1 MEKKKKKSILS
12 CINGYKFSTIMSP
25 ITVAL
30 EVVMEILIPLVMSDI
45 INIIDFNNKHE
56 AGATL
61 KLTLLKFLSDVPS
74 QKAAIIAGFILIGF
88 AILSLGFGVLS
99 GIFSAKASCGF
110 AKNLRKE
117 IYYSIQNFSFANID
131 KFSTSSLITRTTT
144 DVTNVQMS
152 FQMVIR
158 IAVRAPFMLI
168 FAFIMSIVI
177 SPKISMIFVVV
188 VPVLALALFFI
199 MTKAHPNFKKMF
211 AKYDDLNTVVQEN
224 VASART
230 VKAFVREDFETKKFK
245 HSSEEIYKYSV
256 KAEGWLAFN
265 NPFMQAA
272 VYVCFM
278 FVSFMGAKLC
288 APYTSTFTTG
298 DLNALFTYIMQI
310 LMSLMMLSMI
320 IVMIT
325 MSKASV
331 ERISAVINEEPTIK
345 NCENPV
351 YTVNDGSIVF
361 DHVDFSYEDSE
372 NKLVLSDIN
381 LNIKSGMTVG
391 IVGGT
396 GSAKSTLVN
405 LIPRLYDITSG
416 SLKVGGVEVKDYDIK
431 TLRDEVSVVL
441 QKNVLFTGTIA
452 SNLRW
457 GNEFATEEEIEHA
470 SKLAQADEFVSRF
483 PDKYNSHIEQG
494 GANVSGGQRQRL
506 CIARALM
513 KHPKILIL
521 DDSTSAVDTKTDALI
536 RKAFR
541 EEIPDT
547 TKIIIAQRISSVEDA
562 DMIIVLDDGKMVGK
576 GTHKELMKNCEV
588 YKQIASSQMS
598 EAELAAS
605 LNEEVD
611 KDE

>member
-117 IYYSIQNFSFANID
+117 IYYSIQDFSFANID

-224 VASART
+224 VAGART

-288 APYTSTFTTG
+288 APYTSKFTTG

-562 DMIIVLDDGKMVGK
+562 DMIIVLDDGHISGV
-576 GTHKELMKNCEV
+576 GTHKELLKSNEIYKEV
-588 YKQIASSQMS
+588 YTSQVKGAGS
-598 EAELAAS
+598 H
-605 LNEEVD
+605 EE
-611 KDE
+611 

>member
-224 VASART
+224 VAGART

-310 LMSLMMLSMI
+310 LMCLMMLSMI

-483 PDKYNSHIEQG
+483 PDKYNFHIEQG

-562 DMIIVLDDGKMVGK
+562 DMIIVLDDGHISGV
-576 GTHKELMKNCEV
+576 GTHEELLKSNEIYKEV
-588 YKQIASSQMS
+588 YTSQVKGAGS
-598 EAELAAS
+598 H
-605 LNEEVD
+605 EE
-611 KDE
+611 

>member
-12 CINGYKFSTIMSP
+12 CINGYKFFTIMSP

-117 IYYSIQNFSFANID
+117 IYYSIQDFSFANID

-224 VASART
+224 VAGART

-562 DMIIVLDDGKMVGK
+562 DMIIVLDDGHISGV
-576 GTHKELMKNCEV
+576 GTHEELLKSNEIYKEV
-588 YKQIASSQMS
+588 YTSQVKGAGS
-598 EAELAAS
+598 H
-605 LNEEVD
+605 EE
-611 KDE
+611 

>member
-117 IYYSIQNFSFANID
+117 IYYSIQDFSFANID

-224 VASART
+224 VAGART

-298 DLNALFTYIMQI
+298 DLNVLFTYIMQI

-345 NCENPV
+345 NCENPF

-562 DMIIVLDDGKMVGK
+562 DMIIVLDDGHISGV
-576 GTHKELMKNCEV
+576 GTHEELLKSNEIYKEV
-588 YKQIASSQMS
+588 YTSQVKGAGS
-598 EAELAAS
+598 H
-605 LNEEVD
+605 EE
-611 KDE
+611 

>member
-117 IYYSIQNFSFANID
+117 IYYSIQDFSFANID

-168 FAFIMSIVI
+168 FAFIISIVI

-224 VASART
+224 VAGART

-562 DMIIVLDDGKMVGK
+562 DMIIVLDDGHISGV
-576 GTHKELMKNCEV
+576 GTHEELLKSNEIYKEV
-588 YKQIASSQMS
+588 YTSQVKGAGS
-598 EAELAAS
+598 H
-605 LNEEVD
+605 EE
-611 KDE
+611 

>member
-117 IYYSIQNFSFANID
+117 IYYSIQDFSFANID

-224 VASART
+224 VAGART

-470 SKLAQADEFVSRF
+470 SKLAQADEFISRF

-562 DMIIVLDDGKMVGK
+562 DMIIVLDDGHISGV
-576 GTHKELMKNCEV
+576 GTHEELLKSNEIYKEV
-588 YKQIASSQMS
+588 YTSQVKGAGS
-598 EAELAAS
+598 H
-605 LNEEVD
+605 EE
-611 KDE
+611 

>member
-158 IAVRAPFMLI
+158 IAVRAPFTLI

-224 VASART
+224 VAGART

-562 DMIIVLDDGKMVGK
+562 DMIIVLDDGHISGV
-576 GTHKELMKNCEV
+576 GTHEELLKSNEIYKEV
-588 YKQIASSQMS
+588 YTSQVKGAGS
-598 EAELAAS
+598 H
-605 LNEEVD
+605 EE
-611 KDE
+611 

>member
-61 KLTLLKFLSDVPS
+61 KLTLFKFLSDVPS

-117 IYYSIQNFSFANID
+117 IYYSIQDFSFANID

-224 VASART
+224 VAGART

-562 DMIIVLDDGKMVGK
+562 DMIIVLDDGHISGV
-576 GTHKELMKNCEV
+576 GTHEELLKGNEIYKEV
-588 YKQIASSQMS
+588 YTSQVKGAGS
-598 EAELAAS
+598 H
-605 LNEEVD
+605 EE
-611 KDE
+611 

>member
-117 IYYSIQNFSFANID
+117 IYYSIQDFSFANID

-224 VASART
+224 VAGART

-288 APYTSTFTTG
+288 APCTSTFTTG

-562 DMIIVLDDGKMVGK
+562 DMIIVLDDGHISGV
-576 GTHKELMKNCEV
+576 GTHKELLKSNEIYKEV
-588 YKQIASSQMS
+588 YTSQVKGAGS
-598 EAELAAS
+598 H
-605 LNEEVD
+605 EE
-611 KDE
+611 

>member
-117 IYYSIQNFSFANID
+117 IYYSIQDFSFANID

-224 VASART
+224 VAGART

-562 DMIIVLDDGKMVGK
+562 DMIIVLDDGHISGV
-576 GTHKELMKNCEV
+576 GTHEELLKSNEIYKEV
-588 YKQIASSQMS
+588 YTSQVKG
-598 EAELAAS
+598 AGTH
-605 LNEEVD
+605 EE
-611 KDE
+611 

>member
-117 IYYSIQNFSFANID
+117 IYYSIQDFSFANID

-158 IAVRAPFMLI
+158 IAVRAPFILI

-224 VASART
+224 VAGART

-562 DMIIVLDDGKMVGK
+562 DMIIVLDDGHISGV
-576 GTHKELMKNCEV
+576 GTHEELLKSNEIYKEV
-588 YKQIASSQMS
+588 YTSQVKGAGS
-598 EAELAAS
+598 H
-605 LNEEVD
+605 EE
-611 KDE
+611 

>member
-224 VASART
+224 VAGART

-483 PDKYNSHIEQG
+483 HDKYNSHIEQG

-562 DMIIVLDDGKMVGK
+562 DMIIVLDDGHISGV
-576 GTHKELMKNCEV
+576 GTHKELLKSNEIYKEV
-588 YKQIASSQMS
+588 YTSQVKGAGS
-598 EAELAAS
+598 H
-605 LNEEVD
+605 EE
-611 KDE
+611 

>member
-158 IAVRAPFMLI
+158 IAVRAPFMII

-224 VASART
+224 VAGART

-562 DMIIVLDDGKMVGK
+562 DMIIVLDDGHISGV
-576 GTHKELMKNCEV
+576 GTHEELLKSNEIYKEV
-588 YKQIASSQMS
+588 YTSQVKGAGS
-598 EAELAAS
+598 H
-605 LNEEVD
+605 EE
-611 KDE
+611 

>member
-224 VASART
+224 VAGART

-310 LMSLMMLSMI
+310 LMNLMMLSMI

-562 DMIIVLDDGKMVGK
+562 DMIIVLDDGHISGV
-576 GTHKELMKNCEV
+576 GTHKELLKSNEIYKEV
-588 YKQIASSQMS
+588 YTSQVKGAGS
-598 EAELAAS
+598 H
-605 LNEEVD
+605 EE
-611 KDE
+611 

>member
-88 AILSLGFGVLS
+88 AILSLCFGVLS

-117 IYYSIQNFSFANID
+117 IYYSIQDFSFANID

-158 IAVRAPFMLI
+158 IAVRAPFILI

-224 VASART
+224 VAGART

-325 MSKASV
+325 MSRASV

-562 DMIIVLDDGKMVGK
+562 DMIIVLDDGHISGV
-576 GTHKELMKNCEV
+576 GTHKELLKSNEIYKEV
-588 YKQIASSQMS
+588 YTSQVKGAGS
-598 EAELAAS
+598 H
-605 LNEEVD
+605 EE
-611 KDE
+611 

>member
-88 AILSLGFGVLS
+88 AILLLGFGVLS

-117 IYYSIQNFSFANID
+117 IYYSIQDFSFANID

-224 VASART
+224 VAGART

-562 DMIIVLDDGKMVGK
+562 DMIIVLDDGHISGV
-576 GTHKELMKNCEV
+576 GTHEELLKSNEIYKEV
-588 YKQIASSQMS
+588 YTSQVKGAGS
-598 EAELAAS
+598 H
-605 LNEEVD
+605 EE
-611 KDE
+611 

>member
-224 VASART
+224 VAGART

-470 SKLAQADEFVSRF
+470 SRLAQADEFVSRF

-562 DMIIVLDDGKMVGK
+562 DMIIVLDDGHISGV
-576 GTHKELMKNCEV
+576 GTHKELLKSNEIYKEV
-588 YKQIASSQMS
+588 YTSQVKGAGS
-598 EAELAAS
+598 H
-605 LNEEVD
+605 EE
-611 KDE
+611 

>member
-117 IYYSIQNFSFANID
+117 IYYSIQDFSFANID

-188 VPVLALALFFI
+188 VPVLALTLFFI

-224 VASART
+224 VAGART

-562 DMIIVLDDGKMVGK
+562 DMIIVLDDGHISGV
-576 GTHKELMKNCEV
+576 GTHKELLKSNEIYKEV
-588 YKQIASSQMS
+588 YTSQVKGAGS
-598 EAELAAS
+598 H
-605 LNEEVD
+605 EE
-611 KDE
+611 

>member
-88 AILSLGFGVLS
+88 AILSLCFGVLS

-117 IYYSIQNFSFANID
+117 IYYSIQDFSFANID

-224 VASART
+224 VAGART

-562 DMIIVLDDGKMVGK
+562 DMIIVLDDGHISGV
-576 GTHKELMKNCEV
+576 GTHKELLKSNEIYKEV
-588 YKQIASSQMS
+588 YTSQVKGAGS
-598 EAELAAS
+598 H
-605 LNEEVD
+605 EE
-611 KDE
+611 

>member
-45 INIIDFNNKHE
+45 INIIDFNNNHE

-117 IYYSIQNFSFANID
+117 IYYSIQDFSFANID

-224 VASART
+224 VAGART

-562 DMIIVLDDGKMVGK
+562 DMIIVLDDGHISGV
-576 GTHKELMKNCEV
+576 GTHKELLKSNEIYKEV
-588 YKQIASSQMS
+588 YTSQVKGAGS
-598 EAELAAS
+598 H
-605 LNEEVD
+605 EE
-611 KDE
+611 

>member
-30 EVVMEILIPLVMSDI
+30 EIVMEILIPLVMSDI

-117 IYYSIQNFSFANID
+117 IYYSIQDFSFANID

-224 VASART
+224 VAGART

-562 DMIIVLDDGKMVGK
+562 DMIIVLDDGHISGV
-576 GTHKELMKNCEV
+576 GTHKELLKSNEIYKEV
-588 YKQIASSQMS
+588 YTSQVKGAGS
-598 EAELAAS
+598 H
-605 LNEEVD
+605 EE
-611 KDE
+611 

>member
-117 IYYSIQNFSFANID
+117 IYYSIQDFSFANID

-224 VASART
+224 VAGART

-351 YTVNDGSIVF
+351 YIVNDGSIVF

-562 DMIIVLDDGKMVGK
+562 DMIIVLDDGHISGV
-576 GTHKELMKNCEV
+576 GTHKELLKSNEIYKEV
-588 YKQIASSQMS
+588 YTSQVKGAGS
-598 EAELAAS
+598 H
-605 LNEEVD
+605 EE
-611 KDE
+611 

>member
-211 AKYDDLNTVVQEN
+211 AKYDDLNMVVQEN
-224 VASART
+224 VAGART

-310 LMSLMMLSMI
+310 LMCLMMLSMI

-562 DMIIVLDDGKMVGK
+562 DMIIVLDDGHISGV
-576 GTHKELMKNCEV
+576 GTHKELLKSNEIYKEV
-588 YKQIASSQMS
+588 YTSQVKGAGS
-598 EAELAAS
+598 H
-605 LNEEVD
+605 EE
-611 KDE
+611 

>member
-74 QKAAIIAGFILIGF
+74 QKAAIIAGFILIVF

-224 VASART
+224 VAGART

-562 DMIIVLDDGKMVGK
+562 DMIIVLDDGHISGV
-576 GTHKELMKNCEV
+576 GTHKELLKSNEIYKEV
-588 YKQIASSQMS
+588 YTSQVKGAGS
-598 EAELAAS
+598 H
-605 LNEEVD
+605 EE
-611 KDE
+611 

>member
-74 QKAAIIAGFILIGF
+74 QKATIIAGFILIGF

-117 IYYSIQNFSFANID
+117 IYYSIQDFSFANID

-224 VASART
+224 VAGART

-562 DMIIVLDDGKMVGK
+562 DMIIVLDDGHISGV
-576 GTHKELMKNCEV
+576 GTHEELLKSNEIYKEV
-588 YKQIASSQMS
+588 YTSQVKGAGS
-598 EAELAAS
+598 H
-605 LNEEVD
+605 EE
-611 KDE
+611 

>member
-117 IYYSIQNFSFANID
+117 IYYSIQDFSFANID

-188 VPVLALALFFI
+188 VPVLVLALFFI

-224 VASART
+224 VAGART

-396 GSAKSTLVN
+396 GSSKSTLVN

-562 DMIIVLDDGKMVGK
+562 DMIIVLDDGHISGV
-576 GTHKELMKNCEV
+576 GTHKELLKSNEIYKEV
-588 YKQIASSQMS
+588 YTSQVKGAGS
-598 EAELAAS
+598 H
-605 LNEEVD
+605 EE
-611 KDE
+611 

>member
-117 IYYSIQNFSFANID
+117 IYYSIQDFSFANID
-131 KFSTSSLITRTTT
+131 KFSISSLITRTTT

-224 VASART
+224 VAGART

-562 DMIIVLDDGKMVGK
+562 DMIIVLDDGHISGV
-576 GTHKELMKNCEV
+576 GTHEELLKSNEIYKEV
-588 YKQIASSQMS
+588 YTSQVKGAGS
-598 EAELAAS
+598 H
-605 LNEEVD
+605 EE
-611 KDE
+611 

>member
-117 IYYSIQNFSFANID
+117 IYYSIQDFSFANID
-131 KFSTSSLITRTTT
+131 KFSTSSLITRTIT

-224 VASART
+224 VAGART

-562 DMIIVLDDGKMVGK
+562 DMIIVLDDGHISGV
-576 GTHKELMKNCEV
+576 GTHKELLKSNEIYKEV
-588 YKQIASSQMS
+588 YTSQVKGAGS
-598 EAELAAS
+598 H
-605 LNEEVD
+605 EE
-611 KDE
+611 

>member
-117 IYYSIQNFSFANID
+117 IYYSIQDFSFANID

-224 VASART
+224 VAGART

-541 EEIPDT
+541 DEIPDT

-562 DMIIVLDDGKMVGK
+562 DMIIVLDDGHISGV
-576 GTHKELMKNCEV
+576 GTHEELLKSNEIYKEV
-588 YKQIASSQMS
+588 YTSQVKGAGS
-598 EAELAAS
+598 H
-605 LNEEVD
+605 EE
-611 KDE
+611 

>member
-117 IYYSIQNFSFANID
+117 IYYSIQDFSFANID

-224 VASART
+224 VAGART

-562 DMIIVLDDGKMVGK
+562 DMIIVLDDGHISGV
-576 GTHKELMKNCEV
+576 GTHEELLKSNEIYKEV
-588 YKQIASSQMS
+588 YTSQVKGAGS
-598 EAELAAS
+598 H
-605 LNEEVD
+605 EE
-611 KDE
+611 

>member
-224 VASART
+224 VAGART

-310 LMSLMMLSMI
+310 LMCLMMLSMI

-416 SLKVGGVEVKDYDIK
+416 SLKVGGIEVKDYDIK

-562 DMIIVLDDGKMVGK
+562 DMIIVLDDGHISGV
-576 GTHKELMKNCEV
+576 GTHEELLKSNEIYKEV
-588 YKQIASSQMS
+588 YTSQVKGAGS
-598 EAELAAS
+598 H
-605 LNEEVD
+605 EE
-611 KDE
+611 

>member
-117 IYYSIQNFSFANID
+117 IYYSIQDFSFANID

-224 VASART
+224 VAGART

-483 PDKYNSHIEQG
+483 SDKYNSHIEQG

-562 DMIIVLDDGKMVGK
+562 DMIIVLDDGHISGV
-576 GTHKELMKNCEV
+576 GTHEELLKSNEIYKEV
-588 YKQIASSQMS
+588 YTSQVKGAGS
-598 EAELAAS
+598 H
-605 LNEEVD
+605 EE
-611 KDE
+611 

>member
-224 VASART
+224 VAGART

-470 SKLAQADEFVSRF
+470 SKLAQANEFVSRF

-562 DMIIVLDDGKMVGK
+562 DMIIVLDDGHISGV
-576 GTHKELMKNCEV
+576 GTHKELLKSNEIYKEV
-588 YKQIASSQMS
+588 YTSQVKGAGS
-598 EAELAAS
+598 H
-605 LNEEVD
+605 EE
-611 KDE
+611 

>member
-188 VPVLALALFFI
+188 VPVLALSLFFI

-224 VASART
+224 VAGART

-310 LMSLMMLSMI
+310 LMCLMMLSMI

-562 DMIIVLDDGKMVGK
+562 DMIIVLDDGHISGV
-576 GTHKELMKNCEV
+576 GTHKELLKSNEIYKEV
-588 YKQIASSQMS
+588 YTSQVKGAGS
-598 EAELAAS
+598 H
-605 LNEEVD
+605 EE
-611 KDE
+611 

>member
-12 CINGYKFSTIMSP
+12 CISGYKFSTIMSP

-117 IYYSIQNFSFANID
+117 IYYSIQDFSFANID

-224 VASART
+224 VAGART

-562 DMIIVLDDGKMVGK
+562 DMIIVLDDGHISGV
-576 GTHKELMKNCEV
+576 GTHKELLKSNEIYKEV
-588 YKQIASSQMS
+588 YTSQVKGAGS
-598 EAELAAS
+598 H
-605 LNEEVD
+605 EE
-611 KDE
+611 

>member
-117 IYYSIQNFSFANID
+117 IYYSIQDFSFANID
-131 KFSTSSLITRTTT
+131 KFSISSLITRTTT

-224 VASART
+224 VAGART

-562 DMIIVLDDGKMVGK
+562 DMIIVLDDGHISGV
-576 GTHKELMKNCEV
+576 GTHKELLKSNEIYKEV
-588 YKQIASSQMS
+588 YTSQVKGAGS
-598 EAELAAS
+598 H
-605 LNEEVD
+605 EE
-611 KDE
+611 

>member
-99 GIFSAKASCGF
+99 GIFSAKASCGL

-117 IYYSIQNFSFANID
+117 IYYSIQDFSFANID

-224 VASART
+224 VAGART

-265 NPFMQAA
+265 NPFIQAA

-470 SKLAQADEFVSRF
+470 SRLAQADEFVSRF

-562 DMIIVLDDGKMVGK
+562 DMIIVLDDGHISGV
-576 GTHKELMKNCEV
+576 GTHKELLKSNEIYKEV
-588 YKQIASSQMS
+588 YTSQVKGAGS
-598 EAELAAS
+598 H
-605 LNEEVD
+605 EE
-611 KDE
+611 

>member
-117 IYYSIQNFSFANID
+117 IYYSIQDFSFANID
-131 KFSTSSLITRTTT
+131 KFSTSSLLTRTTT

-211 AKYDDLNTVVQEN
+211 AKYDDLNTVVREN
-224 VASART
+224 VAGART

-562 DMIIVLDDGKMVGK
+562 DMIIVLDDGHISGV
-576 GTHKELMKNCEV
+576 GTHEELLKSNEIYKEV
-588 YKQIASSQMS
+588 YTSQVKGAGS
-598 EAELAAS
+598 H
-605 LNEEVD
+605 EE
-611 KDE
+611 

>member
-117 IYYSIQNFSFANID
+117 IYYSIQDFSFANID

-224 VASART
+224 VAGART

-298 DLNALFTYIMQI
+298 DLNTLFTYIMQI

-562 DMIIVLDDGKMVGK
+562 DMIIVLDDGHISGV
-576 GTHKELMKNCEV
+576 GTHKELLKSNEIYKEV
-588 YKQIASSQMS
+588 YTSQVKGAGS
-598 EAELAAS
+598 H
-605 LNEEVD
+605 EE
-611 KDE
+611 

>member
-88 AILSLGFGVLS
+88 AILSLCFGVLS

-224 VASART
+224 VAGART

-562 DMIIVLDDGKMVGK
+562 DMIIVLDDGHISGV
-576 GTHKELMKNCEV
+576 GTHEELLKNNEIYKEV
-588 YKQIASSQMS
+588 YTSQVKGAGS
-598 EAELAAS
+598 H
-605 LNEEVD
+605 EE
-611 KDE
+611 